1 MIRYVIIR
9 TAVRE
14 FILWKQKNGMKNRN
28 LFLTVGAIALGLLL
42 LAVVFCKDRNVTDGK
57 EKTAG
62 SWKVFQM
69 QNETDGLLVRIVGEN
84 YMRMDAPIVTVDSE
98 ESENT
103 TVAMLYDGI
112 YDDKQLRWSSENDW
126 EDNEHWVEVE
136 FADTI
141 PVGCIRLYW
150 ERANA
155 ISYAIEL
162 SDDGE
167 DWQTAAAFDR
177 APESNCQDIILEEVA
192 EAKYMRLHVFDVK
205 KEEEDAS
212 LYYQN
217 VSLLEMEVYG
227 GITDEFIIELPKI
240 DDASQRILQTP
251 SVPENYEL
259 VFAGADYENVIDEN
273 GLVADT
279 LSDVNVEIGYRLGKD
294 GRWEE
299 LPAMPVT
306 VPGNREVIEGNQ
318 ETEGESVA
326 LPEDFQVM
334 EWQPVGGSFG
344 LADECKIYVDKDTQL
359 SKSAGIFAK
368 ELGTLLKQ
376 EVSVVEVEDG
386 GQLKAE
392 ESKGH
397 IFIRYCEEIAAEEG
411 YRMSLGTVYE
421 DMVVIEG
428 RTLQGLRWGMVSLL
442 DLLNESER
450 LPRGMV
456 QDYPRYR
463 VRGFGIDVA
472 RRAIGLDMLYRMTEE
487 MSKQKMNTLL
497 IHLNDNQIIAQSE
510 HGGTLEG
517 VRSLYSAFRL
527 ESDIVGENGV
537 ALTSSDLFYTK
548 EEFKKF
554 VEYAALLG
562 VEVVPE
568 IDTPAHSLAIIK
580 VFPETG
586 KTDDIFVADQLD
598 LSKEKTKEV
607 VKEIWNE
614 YLESENGGESVFAD
628 CETVHIGMDEYFGD
642 GAEFMDYIAEI
653 YDHIKELDPE
663 KKIRMWGSLT
673 GKNCDYSQIA
683 RDIEMQVWSTDW
695 ADPVE
700 MYEAGFFIINSQ
712 NNHLYIIPGSGY
724 DQLDVEY
731 LANNWQPNVF
741 ENENNRWEIPTYSKQ
756 MSGACYMMWND
767 MIMIDGIEIT
777 EEDLYE
783 RFHEPLAVI
792 SEKLWR

>member
-1 MIRYVIIR
+1 M
-9 TAVRE
+9 
-14 FILWKQKNGMKNRN
+14 KKNRVI
-28 LFLTVGAIALGLLL
+28 FITAGAIALGLLL
-42 LAVVFCKDRNVTDGK
+42 LAVVLGKDRSVTDGK
-57 EKTAG
+57 EEPGG
-62 SWKVFQM
+62 SWKIFQT
-69 QNETDGLLVRIVGEN
+69 EKEDEGLRVCIVGEN
-84 YMRMDAPIVTVDSE
+84 YMRMPSSVVTVDSE

-103 TVAMLYDGI
+103 TAAMLYDGI
-112 YDDKQLRWSSENDW
+112 YDDKQLRWSSDNDW

-136 FADTI
+136 FADTM

-155 ISYAIEL
+155 VSYAIEL
-162 SDDGE
+162 SEDGN
-167 DWQTAAAFDR
+167 DWKTAAVFDK
-177 APESNCQDIILEEVA
+177 APENNCQDIILEEVA

-227 GITDEFIIELPKI
+227 EIEDEFVIEVPGI
-240 DDASQRILQTP
+240 DDDGERMLKTP
-251 SVPENYEL
+251 AVPENYEL
-259 VFAGADYENVIDEN
+259 VFAGADYENVIDAN
-273 GLVADT
+273 GLIADT
-279 LSDVNVEIGYRLGKD
+279 LSDVEVEIGYRLGKD

-299 LPAMPVT
+299 LPAMCVT
-306 VPGNREVIEGNQ
+306 VPGNDDAAEGTDGQGTDGGNA
-318 ETEGESVA
+318 V
-326 LPEDFQVM
+326 LPEGIEVM
-334 EWQPVGGSFG
+334 EWQPLEGEFT
-344 LADECKIYVDKDTQL
+344 LADECEVYVEKDAQL
-359 SKSAGIFAK
+359 VKSAEIFAK
-368 ELGTLLKQ
+368 ELETVLKQ
-376 EVSVVEVEDG
+376 EISIVEVEDDG
-386 GQLKAE
+386 LLSE
-392 ESKGH
+392 EELEGH
-397 IFIRYCEEIAAEEG
+397 IFIRYSEEIAAKEG
-411 YRMSLGTVYE
+411 YRISLGTAYE

-428 RTLQGLRWGMVSLL
+428 RTLQGIRWGMVSLL
-442 DLLNESER
+442 DLLTESES
-450 LPRGMV
+450 LPIGTMH
-456 QDYPRYR
+456 DYPRYS

-472 RRAIGLDMLYRMTEE
+472 RRAIGLEMLYRMAED
-487 MSKQKMNTLL
+487 MSRQKMNTLL
-497 IHLNDNQIIAQSE
+497 VHLNDNQIIAQSE

-548 EEFKKF
+548 EQFKEF

-580 VFPETG
+580 AFPETG

-607 VKEIWNE
+607 VKQIWSE
-614 YLESENGGESVFAD
+614 YLESENGGETVFAE

-642 GAEFMDYIAEI
+642 GVEFMDYIAEI
-653 YDHIKELDPE
+653 YDYIKELAPE
-663 KKIRMWGSLT
+663 KTIRMWGSLT

-700 MYEAGFFIINSQ
+700 MYEAGFSIINSQ

-724 DQLDVEY
+724 DYLDVDY
-731 LANNWQPNVF
+731 LKNYWEPNVF
-741 ENENNRWEIPTYSKQ
+741 ENEKNRWEIPSYSKQ

-767 MIMIDGIEIT
+767 MIMIDGIEIS

-783 RFHEPLAVI
+783 RFYEPLAVI